1 VDQGRA
7 QSARGWGGA
16 GVLLLAWAGA
26 GHSCA
31 APPVPAGE
39 AVEEP
44 PARYDGR
51 YEPAF
56 AALRAALDAHD
67 DAQARRILERL
78 LARNPDAR
86 TRAFAESF
94 GRILDGRELAGD
106 LELFL
111 LPSSVLAAPHK
122 VRLELAAR
130 HTRAQD
136 VLYRGGPATLRVVL
150 TGVDVQGSEQRV
162 WRALALPA
170 LARLAVPAAQTA
182 VLDLGEFE
190 VSGSGNLA
198 LQADWELVLRAG
210 TLSTGGEEFPANEL
224 PVRGAATVRL
234 APWLPGG
241 PIPAAALADYVSGGG
256 RALPALM
263 ERAVRVDP
271 EEREQ
276 ALDALEAPALGL
288 PASELERLVPALR
301 WLSGRR
307 DLGADPAL
315 WRQWLAEREAARTR
329 PAGRPALELPETP
342 VRPDASLPPPGTQA
356 ATGSR

>member
-1 VDQGRA
+1 MARGRA
-7 QSARGWGGA
+7 QSARWWGGA
-16 GVLLLAWAGA
+16 GVLLLASAGG

-31 APPVPAGE
+31 APPVPA
-39 AVEEP
+39 EEP
-44 PARYDGR
+44 VEDLRQRYDGR
-51 YEPAF
+51 YESAF
-56 AALRAALDAHD
+56 AALRAAMDAHD

-86 TRAFAESF
+86 TRAFAETF

-111 LPSSVLAAPHK
+111 VPSSVLEAPDK

-130 HTRAQD
+130 HGRALD
-136 VLYRGGPATLRVVL
+136 VLYRGGPATLRVTL

-162 WRALALPA
+162 SRALALPA
-170 LARLAVPAAQTA
+170 LARLPVPAAETA

-224 PVRGAATVRL
+224 AVRAAATVRL
-234 APWLPGG
+234 APWLP
-241 PIPAAALADYVSGGG
+241 PAPVAADALADYVAAGG

-263 ERAVRVDP
+263 ERAVRVDLLQ
-271 EEREQ
+271 REA

-288 PASELERLVPALR
+288 PASELARLVPALR

-307 DLGADPAL
+307 ELGAEPEA
-315 WRQWLAEREAARTR
+315 WRQWLASREAARRR

-342 VRPDASLPPPGTQA
+342 APPDASLPTSGADRASQ
-356 ATGSR
+356 RR